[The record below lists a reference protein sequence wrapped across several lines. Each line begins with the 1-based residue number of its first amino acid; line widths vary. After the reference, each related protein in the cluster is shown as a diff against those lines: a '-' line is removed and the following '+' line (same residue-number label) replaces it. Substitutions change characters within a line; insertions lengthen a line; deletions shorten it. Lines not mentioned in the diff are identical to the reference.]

1 MDAKIATIH
10 SRLGGVPVRNNVV
23 CRYWMMGKCNRNPCR
38 FMHREL
44 PPPNVYRRTSEQPNL
59 LRKEQ
64 SIRSPSHGL
73 KNSLALS
80 DGSEVKTAQNSTNHV
95 IKDPPRKRPN
105 PGNSLASNSGGGGG
119 NASEEKT
126 VECSKKACENWMSD
140 KCDKEDG
147 CQFLHSW
154 FYGDWFSTLAKLK
167 GHIQAVSGI
176 ALPSR
181 SDKLFSSSIDGAVHV
196 WDCNTG
202 QSTRVINVG
211 VKIGALISEG
221 PWIFVG
227 LPNIVKAWN
236 IETAAEFNLD
246 GPVGQV
252 NAIAVA
258 DVVDK
263 LFAGHRFLPHYYC
276 LLFLNDGAILAWKGN
291 AKNPNRFE
299 LASSMK
305 GHTSAVICLT
315 IGRNRLYS
323 GSVDNTI
330 RAWDVDTLQCVHT
343 LSGHNDAVTSLIC
356 WDQYLLSCSLDKT
369 IKAWAFTEEGNL
381 DVIYTHNEEH
391 GAIALC
397 GMHDAEAKPILLCSC
412 SDSTVYL
419 YELPTENGFEGAK
432 SEEHAKES
440 VEEPGVENEKA
451 ESAALPPSEEV
462 PETTGKEEPAADG
475 HDAVNTQQASVED
488 LNTDDAEKKEESEKH
503 SEEDEDPASDTQ
515 TTSRKMEVPNDKVGV
530 LIGKGG
536 DTIRYLQYNSGA
548 KIQITRDADAN
559 PQSTTRPV
567 EIIGTLSNIK
577 KAEKLINAVIAEVAE
592 LILFPKGLPSAQTGG
607 VGEQLEMQVPN
618 EKVGLI
624 IGRGGD
630 AIKALQAKLGGLI
643 QLCVGHCGR
652 AELNLDY
659 NVCNS
664 FAVQHDCFCSSF
676 CPILLTVRSSPY
688 SGSFNQSSYRSCGPT
703 GPSNWGP
710 RGPHSSQPN
719 PYYYHLRG
727 PYPSQSSQYPPPSY
741 GGYAPQQMGP
751 RGNFGSGWEQR
762 PPTMQGP
769 VPHGGVYDYGVQGGH
784 VSDHPA
790 SGPISTPV
798 SGHAPSPVPTPA
810 MSHPPSQAN
819 YNYGQPHG
827 PDYGHQAPYSQAV
840 PSQQG
845 YGPGYDEPKYDNHA
859 PMQHP
864 YGHGS
869 SQPVYPQASNQPR
882 YRAQQQYGKQ
892 PSYGM
897 PLQGPPP
904 QSYGPPRP
912 SQPGDM
918 PYQGPIQSS
927 QSYGPNVPPQQ
938 QYPYASSGQSYPSN
952 GSASGAEGYNQAM
965 PTSGPGYPQQGSQPV
980 PCYGQPGGQQ
990 STGYVQGPTGGY
1002 GLYPS
1007 SQQGCPEQP
1016 ASNNAGYGYQR
1027 SQDPAYGSGPGATY
1041 GAPPSGQ
1048 QAYAQPT
1055 ATQPSYD
1062 QSAVSGIALPS
1073 RSDKLFSSSS
1083 DGTVHVWD
1091 CNTGQSIRVINLGV
1105 KIRTLISEGPW
1116 IFVGLPNIVKASLHL
1131 TCSASSSLA
1140 WDLDTLQCVHTLS
1153 GHNDAVKSLICWD
1166 QCLLSCSL
1174 DKTIKARAFTEE
1186 GSLDVIYTH
1195 NEEHNYVD
1203 LILHFVM
1210 EVCWQ
1215 PSGTVQDFK
1224 FEDIHNNH
1232 AGIDSDSLKSNAY
1245 APAEYYSHDSLRQVL
1260 NLKDRYAIQVFI
1272 DYDDVQNLLNV
1283 NILPNSKISRLPI
1296 IENGFEGAKSEE
1308 HAKESVEEPVV
1319 EDEKAESAALRPSEG
1334 VPETTGKEEPAADG
1348 HDAVNTQR
1356 ASVEDLNTDDA
1367 EKKENRRT

>member
-10 SRLGGVPVRNNVV
+10 SRLGGGPARNNVV

-119 NASEEKT
+119 GSEYKCTRESSSSGTKAMNLEKIKPSSNSSVLVVEGNASEEKT

-181 SDKLFSSSIDGAVHV
+181 SDKLFSSSDGTVHV

-258 DVVDK
+258 DVVDM
-263 LFAGHRFLPHYYC
+263 LFAGAQ
-276 LLFLNDGAILAWKGN
+276 DGAILAWKGS
-291 AKNPNRFE
+291 AKNPNPFE

-330 RAWDVDTLQCVHT
+330 RAWDLDTLQCVHT

-397 GMHDAEAKPILLCSC
+397 GMPDAEAKPILLCSC
-412 SDSTVYL
+412 SDNTVYL
-419 YELPTENGFEGAK
+419 YELPTFIERGRIFSKSEVRTIQTGPGEIVELRGPDPSFCDGAK
-432 SEEHAKES
+432 TVLKES
-440 VEEPGVENEKA
+440 DEEPGVENEKA
-451 ESAALPPSEEV
+451 ESAALPPSEGV

-503 SEEDEDPASDTQ
+503 SEEDEDPVTDTQ
-515 TTSRKMEVPNDKVGV
+515 TASRKMEVPNDK
-530 LIGKGG
+530 
-536 DTIRYLQYNSGA
+536 
-548 KIQITRDADAN
+548 
-559 PQSTTRPV
+559 
-567 EIIGTLSNIK
+567 
-577 KAEKLINAVIAEVAE
+577 AEV
-592 LILFPKGLPSAQTGG
+592 G
-607 VGEQLEMQVPN
+607 
-618 EKVGLI
+618 
-624 IGRGGD
+624 
-630 AIKALQAKLGGLI
+630 AIKALQAKSARI
-643 QLCVGHCGR
+643 QLIP
-652 AELNLDY
+652 
-659 NVCNS
+659 
-664 FAVQHDCFCSSF
+664 QHLPEGDGSKERTVRVTGDRKQ
-676 CPILLTVRSSPY
+676 IEMAREMIKDVMNQTVRSSPY
-688 SGSFNQSSYRSCGPT
+688 SGSFNQQHSYRPRGPT

-719 PYYYHLRG
+719 PYDYHLRG

-741 GGYAPQQMGP
+741 GGYPPQQMGP
-751 RGNFGSGWEQR
+751 EVTLVLVGSKDLPPCRGQFRMVEFMTTVSREAMYLITQRLAQFLLLFLGMLLARPLPLPCPIPHHRQIIIMGSH
-762 PPTMQGP
+762 M
-769 VPHGGVYDYGVQGGH
+769 VQIMGIKLLILRQYFSAG
-784 VSDHPA
+784 
-790 SGPISTPV
+790 
-798 SGHAPSPVPTPA
+798 
-810 MSHPPSQAN
+810 
-819 YNYGQPHG
+819 
-827 PDYGHQAPYSQAV
+827 YGH
-840 PSQQG
+840 
-845 YGPGYDEPKYDNHA
+845 GYDETKYDNHA

-869 SQPVYPQASNQPR
+869 SQPVYPQASNQPG
-882 YRAQQQYGKQ
+882 YRAQQQYGSN
-892 PSYGM
+892 PYGM
-897 PLQGPPP
+897 SLQGPPP

-912 SQPGDM
+912 INLVICHIRSHS
-918 PYQGPIQSS
+918 IQSIIWS
-927 QSYGPNVPPQQ
+927 NVPPQQ
-938 QYPYASSGQSYPSN
+938 HILMHQWAIVSFKWICIS
-952 GSASGAEGYNQAM
+952 AEGTIRQCLLLAPAIHSKVASQFHVISACGNSQLAM
-965 PTSGPGYPQQGSQPV
+965 CKVQPWLSII
-980 PCYGQPGGQQ
+980 PIFA
-990 STGYVQGPTGGY
+990 TMF
-1002 GLYPS
+1002 
-1007 SQQGCPEQP
+1007 PEQP
-1016 ASNNAGYGYQR
+1016 ASNNAGYGYQG

-1041 GAPPSGQ
+1041 SAPPSGQ

-1055 ATQPSYD
+1055 ATQP
-1062 QSAVSGIALPS
+1062 VMIS
-1073 RSDKLFSSSS
+1073 RFLSQ
-1083 DGTVHVWD
+1083 VHMELLQEVH
-1091 CNTGQSIRVINLGV
+1091 QLGMG
-1105 KIRTLISEGPW
+1105 K
-1116 IFVGLPNIVKASLHL
+1116 
-1131 TCSASSSLA
+1131 
-1140 WDLDTLQCVHTLS
+1140 TLS
-1153 GHNDAVKSLICWD
+1153 
-1166 QCLLSCSL
+1166 
-1174 DKTIKARAFTEE
+1174 
-1186 GSLDVIYTH
+1186 
-1195 NEEHNYVD
+1195 
-1203 LILHFVM
+1203 
-1210 EVCWQ
+1210 
-1215 PSGTVQDFK
+1215 P
-1224 FEDIHNNH
+1224 
-1232 AGIDSDSLKSNAY
+1232 
-1245 APAEYYSHDSLRQVL
+1245 
-1260 NLKDRYAIQVFI
+1260 
-1272 DYDDVQNLLNV
+1272 
-1283 NILPNSKISRLPI
+1283 
-1296 IENGFEGAKSEE
+1296 
-1308 HAKESVEEPVV
+1308 
-1319 EDEKAESAALRPSEG
+1319 
-1334 VPETTGKEEPAADG
+1334 
-1348 HDAVNTQR
+1348 
-1356 ASVEDLNTDDA
+1356 
-1367 EKKENRRT
+1367 

>member
-10 SRLGGVPVRNNVV
+10 SRLGGGPARNNVV

-119 NASEEKT
+119 GSEYKCTRESSSSGTKAMNLEKIKPSSNSSVLVVEGNASEEKT

-181 SDKLFSSSIDGAVHV
+181 SDKLFSSGSDGTVHV

-211 VKIGALISEG
+211 VKIG
-221 PWIFVG
+221 
-227 LPNIVKAWN
+227 AWN

-258 DVVDK
+258 DVVDM
-263 LFAGHRFLPHYYC
+263 LFAGAQ
-276 LLFLNDGAILAWKGN
+276 DGAILAWKGS
-291 AKNPNRFE
+291 AKNPNPFE

-330 RAWDVDTLQCVHT
+330 RAWDLDTLQCVHT

-397 GMHDAEAKPILLCSC
+397 GMPDAEAKPILLCSC
-412 SDSTVYL
+412 SDNTVYL
-419 YELPTENGFEGAK
+419 YELPTFIERGRIFSKSEVRTIQTGPGEIVELRGPDPSFCDGAK
-432 SEEHAKES
+432 TVLKES
-440 VEEPGVENEKA
+440 DEEPGVENEKA
-451 ESAALPPSEEV
+451 ESAALPPSEGV

-503 SEEDEDPASDTQ
+503 SEEDEDPVTDTQ
-515 TTSRKMEVPNDKVGV
+515 TASRKMEVPND
-530 LIGKGG
+530 
-536 DTIRYLQYNSGA
+536 
-548 KIQITRDADAN
+548 
-559 PQSTTRPV
+559 
-567 EIIGTLSNIK
+567 
-577 KAEKLINAVIAEVAE
+577 
-592 LILFPKGLPSAQTGG
+592 
-607 VGEQLEMQVPN
+607 
-618 EKVGLI
+618 KVGLI

-630 AIKALQAKLGGLI
+630 AIKALQAKSGARI
-643 QLCVGHCGR
+643 QLIPQHLPEGDGSKERTVRVTGDRKQIEMAREMIKDVMNQHLVIHGFTLISGIS
-652 AELNLDY
+652 LN
-659 NVCNS
+659 
-664 FAVQHDCFCSSF
+664 
-676 CPILLTVRSSPY
+676 ILLLKELIWHKSDQLSGACLTMMLDCEVITLLWQFQPTAFLSTTYWSIKLGSTRPSFITAKSLRLSSPRTL
-688 SGSFNQSSYRSCGPT
+688 SFSKFTVSTSKLWWLSSPT
-703 GPSNWGP
+703 N
-710 RGPHSSQPN
+710 
-719 PYYYHLRG
+719 
-727 PYPSQSSQYPPPSY
+727 
-741 GGYAPQQMGP
+741 GP

-798 SGHAPSPVPTPA
+798 SGHAPSPSPTPA
-810 MSHPPSQAN
+810 MSHSPSQAN

-845 YGPGYDEPKYDNHA
+845 YGHGYDETKYDNHA

-869 SQPVYPQASNQPR
+869 SQPVYPQASNQPG

-892 PSYGM
+892 PSCGM

-904 QSYGPPRP
+904 NHVALLGLVNLVICHIKVLRGTIRQCLLLAPAIHSK
-912 SQPGDM
+912 
-918 PYQGPIQSS
+918 
-927 QSYGPNVPPQQ
+927 V
-938 QYPYASSGQSYPSN
+938 ASSMLS
-952 GSASGAEGYNQAM
+952 
-965 PTSGPGYPQQGSQPV
+965 
-980 PCYGQPGGQQ
+980 QPGGQQ
-990 STGYVQGPTGGY
+990 STGYVQGPTSGY
-1002 GLYPS
+1002 GSYPS
-1007 SQQGCPEQP
+1007 SQQCYPEQP
-1016 ASNNAGYGYQR
+1016 ASNNAGYGYQG

-1041 GAPPSGQ
+1041 SAPPSGQ

-1062 QSAVSGIALPS
+1062 QSVPQSGAYGAAPGSAPVGYGKNLVSLAHLPS
-1073 RSDKLFSSSS
+1073 
-1083 DGTVHVWD
+1083 
-1091 CNTGQSIRVINLGV
+1091 I
-1105 KIRTLISEGPW
+1105 
-1116 IFVGLPNIVKASLHL
+1116 
-1131 TCSASSSLA
+1131 
-1140 WDLDTLQCVHTLS
+1140 
-1153 GHNDAVKSLICWD
+1153 
-1166 QCLLSCSL
+1166 
-1174 DKTIKARAFTEE
+1174 
-1186 GSLDVIYTH
+1186 
-1195 NEEHNYVD
+1195 
-1203 LILHFVM
+1203 
-1210 EVCWQ
+1210 
-1215 PSGTVQDFK
+1215 
-1224 FEDIHNNH
+1224 
-1232 AGIDSDSLKSNAY
+1232 
-1245 APAEYYSHDSLRQVL
+1245 
-1260 NLKDRYAIQVFI
+1260 
-1272 DYDDVQNLLNV
+1272 
-1283 NILPNSKISRLPI
+1283 
-1296 IENGFEGAKSEE
+1296 
-1308 HAKESVEEPVV
+1308 
-1319 EDEKAESAALRPSEG
+1319 
-1334 VPETTGKEEPAADG
+1334 
-1348 HDAVNTQR
+1348 
-1356 ASVEDLNTDDA
+1356 
-1367 EKKENRRT
+1367 

>member
-10 SRLGGVPVRNNVV
+10 SRLGGGPARNNVV

-119 NASEEKT
+119 GSEYKCTRESSSSGTKAMNLEKIKPSSNSSVLVVEGNASEEKT

-181 SDKLFSSSIDGAVHV
+181 SDKLFSSSSDGTVHV

-258 DVVDK
+258 DVVDM
-263 LFAGHRFLPHYYC
+263 LFAGAQ
-276 LLFLNDGAILAWKGN
+276 DGAILAWKGS
-291 AKNPNRFE
+291 AKNPNPFE

-330 RAWDVDTLQCVHT
+330 RAWDLDTLQCVHT

-397 GMHDAEAKPILLCSC
+397 GMPDAEAKPILLCSC
-412 SDSTVYL
+412 SDNTVYL
-419 YELPTENGFEGAK
+419 YELPTFIERGRIFSKSEVRTIQTGPGEIVELRGPDPSFCDGAK
-432 SEEHAKES
+432 TVLKES
-440 VEEPGVENEKA
+440 DEEPGVENEKA
-451 ESAALPPSEEV
+451 ESAALPPSEGV

-503 SEEDEDPASDTQ
+503 SEEDEDPVTDTQ
-515 TTSRKMEVPNDKVGV
+515 TASRKMEVPND
-530 LIGKGG
+530 
-536 DTIRYLQYNSGA
+536 
-548 KIQITRDADAN
+548 
-559 PQSTTRPV
+559 
-567 EIIGTLSNIK
+567 
-577 KAEKLINAVIAEVAE
+577 
-592 LILFPKGLPSAQTGG
+592 
-607 VGEQLEMQVPN
+607 
-618 EKVGLI
+618 KVGLI

-630 AIKALQAKLGGLI
+630 AIKALQAKSGARI
-643 QLCVGHCGR
+643 QLIP
-652 AELNLDY
+652 
-659 NVCNS
+659 
-664 FAVQHDCFCSSF
+664 QHLPEGDGSKERTVRVTGDRKQ
-676 CPILLTVRSSPY
+676 IEMAREMIKDVMNQTVRSSPY
-688 SGSFNQSSYRSCGPT
+688 SGSFNQQHSYRPRGPT

-719 PYYYHLRG
+719 PYDYHLRG
-727 PYPSQSSQYPPPSY
+727 PYPSQSSQYPPPKLWWLSS
-741 GGYAPQQMGP
+741 PTKGP
-751 RGNFGSGWEQR
+751 E
-762 PPTMQGP
+762 
-769 VPHGGVYDYGVQGGH
+769 
-784 VSDHPA
+784 
-790 SGPISTPV
+790 
-798 SGHAPSPVPTPA
+798 
-810 MSHPPSQAN
+810 AN

-845 YGPGYDEPKYDNHA
+845 YGHGYDEPKYDNHA

-864 YGHGS
+864 YG
-869 SQPVYPQASNQPR
+869 R
-882 YRAQQQYGKQ
+882 GKF
-892 PSYGM
+892 PTRTTS
-897 PLQGPPP
+897 PI
-904 QSYGPPRP
+904 YGPLGK
-912 SQPGDM
+912 SPGDM

-927 QSYGPNVPPQQ
+927 QSYGPNVPPTAVSLCIEWAIVSFKYLHQELRGTIRQ
-938 QYPYASSGQSYPSN
+938 CLLLAPAIHSKV
-952 GSASGAEGYNQAM
+952 
-965 PTSGPGYPQQGSQPV
+965 QPV

-990 STGYVQGPTGGY
+990 STGYVQGPTGGMDY
-1002 GLYPS
+1002 THL
-1007 SQQGCPEQP
+1007 QQGCPEQP
-1016 ASNNAGYGYQR
+1016 ASNNAGYGYQG
-1027 SQDPAYGSGPGATY
+1027 SQDPAYGSGPGQPIVHHQVANSLMLSQQQLNQVMISRFVSQAWNIETAAEFNLD
-1041 GAPPSGQ
+1041 GPVGQ
-1048 QAYAQPT
+1048 VNA
-1055 ATQPSYD
+1055 
-1062 QSAVSGIALPS
+1062 I
-1073 RSDKLFSSSS
+1073 
-1083 DGTVHVWD
+1083 
-1091 CNTGQSIRVINLGV
+1091 
-1105 KIRTLISEGPW
+1105 
-1116 IFVGLPNIVKASLHL
+1116 
-1131 TCSASSSLA
+1131 
-1140 WDLDTLQCVHTLS
+1140 
-1153 GHNDAVKSLICWD
+1153 
-1166 QCLLSCSL
+1166 
-1174 DKTIKARAFTEE
+1174 ARA
-1186 GSLDVIYTH
+1186 DV
-1195 NEEHNYVD
+1195 VD
-1203 LILHFVM
+1203 MLFARA
-1210 EVCWQ
+1210 Q
-1215 PSGTVQDFK
+1215 
-1224 FEDIHNNH
+1224 
-1232 AGIDSDSLKSNAY
+1232 
-1245 APAEYYSHDSLRQVL
+1245 
-1260 NLKDRYAIQVFI
+1260 AIA
-1272 DYDDVQNLLNV
+1272 
-1283 NILPNSKISRLPI
+1283 SI
-1296 IENGFEGAKSEE
+1296 IF
-1308 HAKESVEEPVV
+1308 
-1319 EDEKAESAALRPSEG
+1319 
-1334 VPETTGKEEPAADG
+1334 
-1348 HDAVNTQR
+1348 
-1356 ASVEDLNTDDA
+1356 
-1367 EKKENRRT
+1367 